1 MTTGGG
7 TVPVRRFEL
16 VTRDPDLAHHTIA
29 DAYAE
34 HRPRFAGSRQGFR
47 FALRTVQAG
56 SLGLDR
62 IVHSMDARART
73 GPYPDFMTVHVLR
86 GRFRFADGDEEL
98 VAPAGAVARYPLR
111 PSVLGWTDVV
121 GTMIRLPHEQ
131 VAHVATTRTET
142 TAADFRFLGL
152 APVSAAT
159 SRAWTQLSAYLHGLG
174 DDALEQPIL
183 RASLADLAAA
193 TALTVFPNTTMNAGY
208 LPQPRRM
215 TPAVVRRARA
225 WLDEHAAEPVTV
237 AEVAAACGVG
247 ARGLQAAFQRHDGR
261 SPTAYLRRVRLERA
275 HRDLLAAEPGGG
287 ETVAGIARRWG
298 WTSPGR
304 FAAAYRDAYGRP
316 PRETL
321 RG

>member
-1 MTTGGG
+1 MTTGAG
-7 TVPVRRFEL
+7 TEVHRHEL
-16 VTRDPDLAHHTIA
+16 VTRDPDVAHHAIA
-29 DAYAE
+29 QAYAE
-34 HRPRFAGSRQGFR
+34 HRPRFAGSLHGFR
-47 FALRTVQAG
+47 FALRTAQAG

-98 VAPAGAVARYPLR
+98 LAPAGAVARYPLR

-121 GTMIRLPHEQ
+121 GTMIRLPHER
-131 VAHVATTRTET
+131 VAHVAAIRTDT
-142 TAADFRFLGL
+142 AAADFRFLGL
-152 APVSAAT
+152 APVSAAK
-159 SRAWTQLSAYLHGLG
+159 SRAWAQLSAYLHGLG
-174 DDALEQPIL
+174 DEALAQPIL
-183 RASLADLAAA
+183 RASLVDLTA
-193 TALTVFPNTTMNAGY
+193 TTAFTVFPNTTMTAGY

-237 AEVAAACGVG
+237 AQVAAACGVG

-261 SPTAYLRRVRLERA
+261 SPTAYLRRVRLDRA
-275 HRDLLAAEPGGG
+275 HRDLLAAEPGGT

-298 WTSPGR
+298 WASPGR
-304 FAAAYRDAYGRP
+304 FAAAYREAYGRP
-316 PRETL
+316 PHETL